1 MRGVLLLALLLFG
14 CGDEALTPTD
24 SSDWDCSENLTD
36 FHRAFVQCVTS
47 MGITTQ
53 RPYTAGECE
62 DYAHRNFCVSRKAKE
77 NTQLK
82 QAQAEAKK
90 VRAELSKTKALVKKY
105 DRQRLALCATLE
117 GTCIMYEEASKEYQ
131 HCEIACTIDDE
142 DLLPLV
148 DKMIAESKKAEKEP

>member
-1 MRGVLLLALLLFG
+1 MKYVILLALLLFG

-24 SSDWDCSENLTD
+24 NSDWDCADNLTD

-77 NTQLK
+77 NAKLK
-82 QAQAEAKK
+82 QAQAEIKLLST
-90 VRAELSKTKALVKKY
+90 ELSKTKKLVKKY
-105 DRQRLALCATLE
+105 DQQRLALCATLE
-117 GTCIMYEEASKEYQ
+117 GTCLMYQEESKKDQ
-131 HCEIACTIDDE
+131 SCDIACTIGDE

-148 DKMIAESKKAEKEP
+148 DKMIEEKRKKAEKE